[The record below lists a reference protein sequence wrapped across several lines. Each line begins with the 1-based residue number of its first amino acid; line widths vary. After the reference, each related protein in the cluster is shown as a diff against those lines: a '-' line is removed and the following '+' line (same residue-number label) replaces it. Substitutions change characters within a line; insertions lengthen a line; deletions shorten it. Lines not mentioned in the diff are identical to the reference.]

1 MLPLSTRLEY
11 ILYLSFLISTVFAQ
25 GQIAQFLD
33 FDCEQGSPIN
43 PSVSLPLD
51 TCLVTS
57 GAQGVVVQVY
67 PRCLSG
73 NGNTTLQLYK
83 DDLCAS
89 PDTFN
94 GFDNDCYWYGG
105 SGIPAL
111 MFICGSVADGDSHA
125 TSTSTVTAGSVL
137 VPVAKATGATTSST
151 SGGFSSQTAADS
163 NGIVASATPTS
174 PAANPSQTSASNTGG
189 GSSSGLSQRE
199 QIILG
204 IALPIGSII
213 VALLAWQCPKPW
225 NSGGPERQHNDYQM
239 FPVVHHMPHWHRG

>member
-1 MLPLSTRLEY
+1 MLPLFTRLEY
-11 ILYLSFLISTVFAQ
+11 IVYLSFLISTAVAQ

-33 FDCEQGSPIN
+33 FNCDQGSPIN

-67 PRCLSG
+67 PRCPSG
-73 NGNTTLQLYK
+73 SGNTTLQLYK
-83 DDLCAS
+83 DTLCAS
-89 PDTFN
+89 PDTFD
-94 GFDNDCYWYGG
+94 GFDTDCYWFGG

-111 MFICGSVADGDSHA
+111 MFLCGSVAEGDSHA

-137 VPVAKATGATTSST
+137 VPVAKATGDTTSPT
-151 SGGFSSQTAADS
+151 SDSLSSQTATDS
-163 NGIVASATPTS
+163 NGLVASATPTS
-174 PAANPSQTSASNTGG
+174 SASNPSQTSASSTDG
-189 GSSSGLSQRE
+189 GSSSGLSQHQ

-204 IALPIGSII
+204 IALPVGSII

-225 NSGGPERQHNDYQM
+225 NSGGRHGQHDDYQM
-239 FPVVHHMPHWHRG
+239 FPVEHHMPRWHRG